1 MISYKCDSLNGNHDI
16 GSTSNIEN
24 ACQNEKYQSRQP
36 GPPNKIS
43 LNQLKVCALCT
54 RVNLLL

>member
-24 ACQNEKYQSRQP
+24 ACQNEKYQSRHP
-36 GPPNKIS
+36 RPPNKITTQSIKS
-43 LNQLKVCALCT
+43 LRPMHPC
-54 RVNLLL
+54 